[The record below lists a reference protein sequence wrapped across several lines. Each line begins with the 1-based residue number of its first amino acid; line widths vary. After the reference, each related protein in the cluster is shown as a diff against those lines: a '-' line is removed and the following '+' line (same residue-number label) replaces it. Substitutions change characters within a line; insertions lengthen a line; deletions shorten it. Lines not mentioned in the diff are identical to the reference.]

1 MDEKPVREKKS
12 STEDADKLSL
22 NWLWSKDIKRQIE
35 NLSFIQVEQKS
46 MNFIFFLKV
55 NNLWNSLIFSGFLV
69 LPFSFFLSID
79 DFWPFLCSEDN
90 VE

>member
-22 NWLWSKDIKRQIE
+22 NLLWSKDIKRQIE

-46 MNFIFFLKV
+46 MNFIFFLK
-55 NNLWNSLIFSGFLV
+55 
-69 LPFSFFLSID
+69 
-79 DFWPFLCSEDN
+79 
-90 VE
+90 